1 MRDYKG
7 FHVVRSEENTGTSG
21 TEKKGSFKLQI
32 AKHRLVVGIRILAVA
47 AVIILIVWL
56 LVTQY
61 RNQIYTDM
69 TVSSSS
75 EKISLENNSYL
86 SNNGSVITYSRD
98 GISGTDGTG
107 KVLWNLTYEMQK
119 PIVHQTDGIVA
130 VCDYNGHIIYMIGQG
145 GKVTEID
152 TNLPIHDFSVS
163 KEERIAVILED
174 SSNSW
179 VNLYDAGGAKIVEI
193 KATMTKTGYPLA
205 VALSGEVMGVSYF
218 YVDGD
223 SMRNSVT
230 FYNFG
235 GIGENTSDH
244 IVSSYDY
251 ADAVVPILG
260 FMNSETAFALADNR
274 LMFFTGSKK
283 PVSSSDTLINENIV
297 GAYYGDT
304 GIGLIFYDTSGENKY
319 RLDLYDTSGKKQ
331 MSYAFDID
339 FKDILIHRGQIF
351 IYNEDQCI
359 VLDSNGKEKYSGFFD
374 NKVLNIST
382 TDSNKRYIA
391 VTRTSIET
399 IDFE

>member
-1 MRDYKG
+1 MENNKG
-7 FHVVRSEENTGTSG
+7 FYVVKNEDGADSS
-21 TEKKGSFKLQI
+21 TEKKGSFKFQI
-32 AKHRLVVGIRILAVA
+32 VKHRLVVAIRVLVVVA
-47 AVIILIVWL
+47 AVALVIGL

-69 TVSSSS
+69 TVSNRF
-75 EKISLENNSYL
+75 EKVSLENNSYL
-86 SNNGSVITYSRD
+86 SNNGSVITYSHD

-130 VCDYNGHIIYMIGQG
+130 VCDYNGHIIYMIGSG
-145 GKVTEID
+145 GRVTEID

-163 KEERIAVILED
+163 KEERLAVILED
-174 SSNSW
+174 SNNSW
-179 VNLYDAGGAKIVEI
+179 VNLYDATGNKVVEI

-205 VALSGEVMGVSYF
+205 VTLSGEVMGVSYF

-251 ADAVVPILG
+251 ADAVVPIIG
-260 FMNSETAFALADNR
+260 FMNSDTCFALADNR

-297 GAYYGDT
+297 GVYYGDT
-304 GIGLIFYDTSGENKY
+304 GIGLVFYDTSGEHKY
-319 RLDLYDTSGKKQ
+319 RFDLYDTSGKKQ
-331 MSYAFDID
+331 MSYMYDID
-339 FKDILIHRGQIF
+339 FKDILIHKGQVF

-359 VLDSNGKEKYSGFFD
+359 ILDSSGKEKFSGFFED
-374 NKVLNIST
+374 KVLNVST

-391 VTRTSIET
+391 VTRTAIET

>member
-1 MRDYKG
+1 MQNHKG
-7 FHVVRSEENTGTSG
+7 FYVVRSEENMEESAG
-21 TEKKGSFKLQI
+21 KKESYKVQI
-32 AKHRLVVGIRILAVA
+32 FKHRLRVLLRVLVA
-47 AVIILIVWL
+47 AVLVAIVIGILINR
-56 LVTQY
+56 Y
-61 RNQIYTDM
+61 HNQIYTDM
-69 TVSSSS
+69 TVVTRFD
-75 EKISLENNSYL
+75 KVSLDSNSYI

-98 GISGTDGTG
+98 GISGTDGNG
-107 KVLWNLTYEMQK
+107 KVLWNLTYEMQR
-119 PIVHQTDGIVA
+119 PIVHSMGGIVA
-130 VCDYNGHIIYMIGQG
+130 VCDYNGHIIYMIGSDG
-145 GKVTEID
+145 GVTEID
-152 TNLPIHDFSVS
+152 TNLPIREFSVS
-163 KEERIAVILED
+163 AEERLAVILED
-174 SSNSW
+174 SGNSW
-179 VNLYDAGGAKIVEI
+179 VNLYDSSGTKLVEI

-251 ADAVVPILG
+251 ADAVVPIIS
-260 FMNSETAFALADNR
+260 FMNSDTCFALADNR
-274 LMFFTGSKK
+274 LMFYTGSKK
-283 PVSSSDTLINENIV
+283 PVSSSDTLIGENIV

-304 GIGLIFYDTSGENKY
+304 GIGLVFYDTGGEYKY
-319 RLDLYDTSGKKQ
+319 RVDLYDTSGKKQ

-359 VLDSNGKEKYSGFFD
+359 VLDNSGRVKYEGPFED
-374 NKVLNIST
+374 KVLNIST

-391 VTRTSIET
+391 VTRTAIET
-399 IDFE
+399 LSFE

>member
-21 TEKKGSFKLQI
+21 AEKKGSFKLQI
-32 AKHRLVVGIRILAVA
+32 AKHRVAVGVRIFAGVAVVA
-47 AVIILIVWL
+47 LIVGL

-69 TVSSSS
+69 TISSSS

-130 VCDYNGHIIYMIGQG
+130 VCDYNGHIIYMIGTG

-163 KEERIAVILED
+163 KEERLAVILED
-174 SSNSW
+174 SANSW
-179 VNLYDAGGAKIVEI
+179 VNLYDASGAKIVEI

-251 ADAVVPILG
+251 ADAVVPIIG
-260 FMNSETAFALADNR
+260 FMDSETAFALADNR

-283 PVSSSDTLINENIV
+283 PVSSSDTMINENIV

-304 GIGLIFYDTSGENKY
+304 GIGLVFYDTSGENKY

-359 VLDSNGKEKYSGFFD
+359 VLDSNGKEKYSGFFE